1 MKSKRTKYEITW
13 INLGITEVW
22 SLAICEKH
30 FGVEEFQECLQGYW
44 PHIVAVKV

>member
-13 INLGITEVW
+13 IDVGITEVW
-22 SLAICEKH
+22 TLAKCEEQ
-30 FGVEEFQECLQGYW
+30 FGVEEFQECLKGYW